1 MGIFGGVFCLFG
13 FFGFFLLEEEKGNL
27 QENDVR
33 SRVFL
38 LRNINKRIIIIS
50 SRMHRRDI
58 WRGLS
63 KILWSM

>member
-1 MGIFGGVFCLFG
+1 MGIFGGVFCLFV
-13 FFGFFLLEEEKGNL
+13 FLLEEEKGNL
-27 QENDVR
+27 QENGVR
-33 SRVFL
+33 SGFFL

-50 SRMHRRDI
+50 SRMHRWDI

>member
-1 MGIFGGVFCLFG
+1 MGIFGGVFCLFVFWG
-13 FFGFFLLEEEKGNL
+13 FLEEEKGNL

-33 SRVFL
+33 SGFFL

>member
-1 MGIFGGVFCLFG
+1 MGIFGGVFCLFVFLG
-13 FFGFFLLEEEKGNL
+13 FLEEEKGNL

-33 SRVFL
+33 SGVFL

>member
-1 MGIFGGVFCLFG
+1 MGIFGGVFCLFVFWG
-13 FFGFFLLEEEKGNL
+13 FLEEEKGNL

-33 SRVFL
+33 SGVFL